1 MMKAAKTGRGAKT
14 AKSEQ
19 SAKAPKGEQRAAQVD
34 VNTATV
40 DQLKGVR
47 GLGNTRAL
55 EIVRYRD
62 RHGPFK
68 DLGELERVPHMGDMP
83 WGELDE
89 VKTHLTLHL
98 EGEAAPS
105 IAPDKV
111 DVNHANIEELRG
123 IEGIGADRAQEIVDY
138 REQHGGIRDIN
149 ELDALPHFRDEPEG
163 QRAPIKA
170 RLRV

>member
-1 MMKAAKTGRGAKT
+1 MMKAAKTGRGAKA

-19 SAKAPKGEQRAAQVD
+19 GAKAAKSDQGAAQVD
-34 VNTATV
+34 VNAATV
-40 DQLKGVR
+40 DQLKSVR

-68 DLGELERVPHMGDMP
+68 NFSELERVPHMGDMP

-98 EGEAAPS
+98 EGDAAPS

-123 IEGIGADRAQEIVDY
+123 VEGIGAERAQEIVAY
-138 REQHGGIRDIN
+138 REQHGGIHDLG